1 MQVTVTANGS
11 AKADFAF
18 GGAATTSIAPSLK
31 MMPAIEFPMVGK
43 H

>member
-1 MQVTVTANGS
+1 VTVTANGS

-18 GGAATTSIAPSLK
+18 GEGAASTSIAPSLK
-31 MMPAIEFPMVGK
+31 MMPALEIPAR